1 MANRCLYCFG
11 RLLKNVMSTGKKRQN
26 SMKKRRLWVKNE
38 HFEEDFNAVL
48 PSARVFRHPVIGL
61 VLAVIVLIA
70 ACVPPPAGWTH
81 QKNGEVY
88 GQAAGAF
95 FRHKWWNYYERG
107 LSYAEEL
114 YFEEALADLREAVR
128 QRDQD
133 QRMART
139 YGMHFIDYF
148 PHREMGIILYESGD
162 LDTAQRELELSLQS
176 SPTAKARFYLDQIRK
191 KRISRSLIEVPPPK
205 IILAQSSEEIWT
217 RDDPVIINGTA
228 ESENFIAQVTVNG
241 ERFFQESSQRRVS
254 FSKELNLRQGQHAIK
269 LLASDLAGKTASR
282 TLMVTVDRQG
292 PIIILDHVT
301 RVTHKGSAAI
311 FLQGNLF
318 DEGGVWQL
326 EINGHAVSI
335 NRGKEATFNL
345 TVESDGPFIDL
356 AASDRLGNQ
365 TTARID
371 SRLAANTN
379 RPPILLAGLES
390 DISTSFVARQE
401 TSGDQTPP
409 VISLK
414 DWTDRQTVF
423 MPKIYLEG
431 FVSDDGE
438 VTAITINQQRVVK
451 RRGKHIIFS
460 WFFDL
465 QVGENNIRVEAR
477 DNAGNIATRDIIVER
492 KIPEALQL
500 KARHKVTLLPFDSK
514 GEVTDV
520 GMLFQDQLINAFV
533 QQNRFRVVERNL
545 LDLILQEQKLSQSQ
559 LVDRGTA
566 LKIGQLVAAQSI
578 VAGSIVISRNG
589 VEIISRIIDTETS
602 EIMATED
609 AYDEVKDLHSLGS
622 LAEGIAI
629 KYHQDFPLV
638 NGLVIDKK
646 GDLILINLGLEDI
659 KKQRHILVYREEE
672 VLNPATG
679 KILGT
684 DKQIV
689 GRARLTQIDT
699 TISKAELVDVSANE
713 VQILYKV
720 ITE

>member
-1 MANRCLYCFG
+1 M
-11 RLLKNVMSTGKKRQN
+11 
-26 SMKKRRLWVKNE
+26 
-38 HFEEDFNAVL
+38 
-48 PSARVFRHPVIGL
+48 
-61 VLAVIVLIA
+61 LAVIILMA
-70 ACVPPPAGWTH
+70 ACVSPPADRTY
-81 QKNGEVY
+81 QKDGKVY
-88 GQAAGAF
+88 RQPNGAF
-95 FRHKWWNYYERG
+95 FRHRWWNYYERG
-107 LSYAEEL
+107 LSYAEGR
-114 YFEEALADLREAVR
+114 YFEEALADLQAAVR
-128 QRDQD
+128 QREQD

-148 PHREMGIILYESGD
+148 PHREIGILLYEKGD
-162 LDTAQRELELSLQS
+162 LDAAQRELELSLQY
-176 SPTAKARFYLDQIRK
+176 SPTAKARYYIDQIRK
-191 KRISRSLIEVPPPK
+191 RRIEQSLIEVPPPK
-205 IILAQSSEEIWT
+205 IILAEPSEEMWT
-217 RDDPVIINGTA
+217 REDPVLIKGSA
-228 ESENFIAQVTVNG
+228 ESEHFISKLTIEG
-241 ERFFQESSQRRVS
+241 ERFFQEGAQRQIS
-254 FSKELNLRQGQHAIK
+254 FSKELNLGQGHHEIQ
-269 LLASDLAGKTASR
+269 LLASDLGGKTASR
-282 TLMVTVDRQG
+282 VLMVNVDRQG
-292 PIIILDHVT
+292 PMIVLN
-301 RVTHKGSAAI
+301 RVTGMSLKGACAVL
-311 FLQGNLF
+311 LQGTLY
-318 DEGGVWQL
+318 DEVGVRQL
-326 EINGHAVSI
+326 EINGHAISI
-335 NRGKEATFNL
+335 NQGKEATFNHIIQS
-345 TVESDGPFIDL
+345 EGRFIDL
-356 AASDRLGNQ
+356 AATDLLGNK

-371 SRLAANTN
+371 QNVIATVH
-379 RPPILLAGLES
+379 RPPFLLAGLES
-390 DISTSFVARQE
+390 DISAIYLAQQTAVEDR
-401 TSGDQTPP
+401 TPP

-414 DWTDRQTVF
+414 DWANYQTVF

-431 FVSDDGE
+431 LVSDDSE
-438 VTAITINQQRVVK
+438 VTAITINQQPVLK
-451 RRGKHIIFS
+451 KKGKHIIFS

-465 QVGENNIRVEAR
+465 QVGENNIRVVAR
-477 DNAGNIATRDIIVER
+477 DIAGNVATRDIIVER

-500 KARHKVTLLPFDSK
+500 NARYKVTLLPFDNK
-514 GEVTDV
+514 GELTEG
-520 GMLFQDQLINAFV
+520 GMLFNDQLINAFV
-533 QQNRFRVVERNL
+533 KQNRFRVVERNL

-589 VEIISRIIDTETS
+589 VEIVSRMIDTETS

-646 GDLILINLGLEDI
+646 GKSILINLGLEDI
-659 KKQRHILVYREEE
+659 KKQRRILVYREEE
-672 VLNPATG
+672 VLHPATG